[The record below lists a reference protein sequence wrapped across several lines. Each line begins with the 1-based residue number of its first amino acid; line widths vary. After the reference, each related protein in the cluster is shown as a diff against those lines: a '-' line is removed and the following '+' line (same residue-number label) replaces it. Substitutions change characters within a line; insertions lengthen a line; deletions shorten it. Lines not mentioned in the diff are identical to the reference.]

1 MTKDLATFILM
12 VASVIMAF
20 VGLTTTKSKSMIPVW
35 IFLLIF
41 NFVVAI
47 TYFLT
52 KFY

>member
-12 VASVIMAF
+12 VANVIMAF
-20 VGLTTTKSKSMIPVW
+20 VGLATTKSKIATHVW
-35 IFLLIF
+35 VFLLIF